1 MAGTSESS
9 SVAPFFFPV
18 PHYKG
23 RQPPD
28 NMRGS
33 PKDNSLLTAGRPTT
47 PLSGSLRSALGL
59 APPGLGAISDNEAT
73 VVKTSRRKSPE
84 RMDNY
89 LNTEEVISSFLY
101 DMSVATDRSRVRWL
115 DEQCKGLAEGLRG
128 IHNTKLSSSHESGLQ
143 PPILDEKNCG
153 RHGDIKPQ
161 NVLWFRQEKGA
172 QGDHGVL
179 KISDFGL
186 TRFHSAITTKGSP
199 IGLPVSDI
207 FKAAEGGIPT
217 AGKEQRAFDSAV
229 GYAAIHGVKSSVLK
243 SIRSTAVHYTI
254 SKDNTAGSQ
263 SRQAELLKSEGK
275 KLQSHRSNTMA
286 CPESYNVSHTIS
298 TDNTAGLHAGEA
310 ESRNIPQLAL
320 ISRHLKDFPERKLSS
335 TIIRQ
340 RLAVG
345 LDANERNSC
354 PSCRSFFQSFES
366 MVSHAIICPDAI
378 HGRYWCINCHQ
389 WEASESGCL

>member
-84 RMDNY
+84 RLDNY

-161 NVLWFRQEKGA
+161 NDLWFRQEKGA

-186 TRFHSAITTKGSP
+186 TRFHSAITTKVSP
-199 IGLPVSDI
+199 NGIPVSQTY
-207 FKAAEGGIPT
+207 KAPEIALNEDLSRPFDVRTLGCLYLEFITWILTGWEGLHG
-217 AGKEQRAFDSAV
+217 FD
-229 GYAAIHGVKSSVLK
+229 
-243 SIRSTAVHYTI
+243 
-254 SKDNTAGSQ
+254 Q
-263 SRQAELLKSEGK
+263 SRFAEKDSRTKFNMDLFYNLNRHQGATTATVKTTVINVR
-275 KLQSHRSNTMA
+275 SH
-286 CPESYNVSHTIS
+286 S
-298 TDNTAGLHAGEA
+298 TTSRQDQAGL
-310 ESRNIPQLAL
+310 
-320 ISRHLKDFPERKLSS
+320 
-335 TIIRQ
+335 
-340 RLAVG
+340 
-345 LDANERNSC
+345 
-354 PSCRSFFQSFES
+354 
-366 MVSHAIICPDAI
+366 
-378 HGRYWCINCHQ
+378 
-389 WEASESGCL
+389 